1 MPLVGGFGCLE
12 LILYGIRD
20 LAWQHYEPLI
30 LSHCLPHI
38 TDQDAT
44 VFSLKLWSWA
54 VAGYP
59 QWEKVQGKLW
69 LRWPC
74 GKFDLCLRTVLF
86 IQLCFIYL
94 SFYVGEEYA
103 GENVSIQLQQG
114 LQTSRWVEILSRNSP
129 SQRLNKYCCQAPR
142 KYTAPS
148 LAGVW
153 TEPLSVSTQVRNVNK
168 YFTKFI
174 RLIIL

>member
-1 MPLVGGFGCLE
+1 MSHSFYYIAYLTLRTKMPLFSASNCDPEQLPD
-12 LILYGIRD
+12 ILNGRKYRVSYD
-20 LAWQHYEPLI
+20 YDDP
-30 LSHCLPHI
+30 
-38 TDQDAT
+38 
-44 VFSLKLWSWA
+44 
-54 VAGYP
+54 AG
-59 QWEKVQGKLW
+59 L
-69 LRWPC
+69 
-74 GKFDLCLRTVLF
+74 FDLYLRTVLF

-129 SQRLNKYCCQAPR
+129 SQRLNKYCRQAPR
-142 KYTAPS
+142 KSTVPS

-153 TEPLSVSTQVRNVNK
+153 TEPLSVSTQVRNINK

-174 RLIIL
+174 KLIIL